1 MAKKRGEHEE
11 HANHE
16 RWLVSYADFMTLLF
30 AFFVVMY
37 AVSRVDNA
45 RLVKVSQSIRFAL
58 HFQGTGGVGEMPI
71 FDGPVGE
78 GGMLMG
84 SNGSGSGTGSSD
96 GASVGAADAS
106 TEAIRRRLERSLR
119 AFLSNQGGAEAV
131 VLIPEGKRLTVRMS
145 ANAFFD
151 PSQAA
156 LRPEALPVLDVIA
169 RELLALGRPVRVE
182 GHTDPQPVRT
192 ERFRNNWELS
202 AVRAATVVS
211 YLEAAHHAD
220 PKLLA
225 ASGCGSG
232 RPVASND
239 TAQGRERNR
248 RIDLVVELG
257 PDDPAEAAAR

>member
-45 RLVKVSQSIRFAL
+45 RLVKVTQSIRFAL
-58 HFQGTGGVGEMPI
+58 HFKGTGGVGELPI

-78 GGMLMG
+78 GGMLMD
-84 SNGSGSGTGSSD
+84 SDGSGGGNGIGT
-96 GASVGAADAS
+96 AEAA
-106 TEAIRRRLERSLR
+106 TEAIRRRLERTLR
-119 AFLSNQGGAEAV
+119 PFLSSHGGAAAV

-156 LRPEALPVLDVIA
+156 LRPEALPILDVIA

-202 AVRAATVVS
+202 SVRAATVVT
-211 YLEAAHHAD
+211 YLEAAHGAD
-220 PKLLA
+220 PKLLT
-225 ASGCGSG
+225 ASGCASG

-239 TAQGRERNR
+239 TAEGRERNR
-248 RIDLVVELG
+248 RIDMVVELG